1 MTRQELDDYYKKAIQ
16 DALNEG
22 GFPGVKKAEALN
34 QEYQRKAQQLQNRME
49 SEDEVKAMKLQYNPI
64 EEIVGPDK
72 KKTLQLRK
80 ELQLEGPEKY
90 IQAERQRL
98 AGQQALSL
106 DDLQKQQA
114 QAQAQQQSRLAQF
127 GMRGSNP
134 ALLSR
139 YSMRDALMAR
149 QGLGRQFQEQTG
161 ALESKGM
168 ELSRETQA
176 KNLGLLGQSI
186 KDINQFELE
195 KWKKQKEVEAAKYQ
209 AQATKEAGNTK

>member
-1 MTRQELDDYYKKAIQ
+1 MTAQETKDYYEKAIQ
-16 DALNEG
+16 NAMNKGPSGISEAESLIKE
-22 GFPGVKKAEALN
+22 FQSKARQFQQREESK
-34 QEYQRKAQQLQNRME
+34 QELAE
-49 SEDEVKAMKLQYNPI
+49 MKLQYNPI

-90 IQAERQRL
+90 LQAERQRL

-114 QAQAQQQSRLAQF
+114 QAQAQQQAKLAQF

-149 QGLGRQFQEQTG
+149 QGLGRQFQEQAG

-168 ELSRETQA
+168 ELGRETQA
-176 KNLGLLGQSI
+176 RNVGLLGQSV

-195 KWKKQKEVEAAKYQ
+195 KWKKQKEVEAAKYS
-209 AQATKEAGNTK
+209 AEATREAANTK

>member
-1 MTRQELDDYYKKAIQ
+1 MNSDELAADYNKKFQ
-16 DALNEG
+16 DAFNDRDWGRLE
-22 GFPGVKKAEALN
+22 FLQQEAARKVADLRTKEESKAEL
-34 QEYQRKAQQLQNRME
+34 E
-49 SEDEVKAMKLQYNPI
+49 AMKLQYNPI

-72 KKTLQLRK
+72 KKTIQLRK

-90 IQAERQRL
+90 LQAERQRL
-98 AGQQALSL
+98 SGQQALSL

-127 GMRGSNP
+127 GLRGGNS

-168 ELSRETQA
+168 ELGRETQA
-176 KNLGLLGQSI
+176 KNIGLLGQSV
-186 KDINQFELE
+186 KDINQFELD
-195 KWKKQKEVEAAKYQ
+195 KWKKQKEVEAAKIS
-209 AQATKEAGNTK
+209 AAATKEAANTK